1 MHKVQVKRVGLN
13 TKKSKKVDFDLL
25 LDKPLD
31 CDAKYTALLLYFGV
45 FLFHIYLIHQI
56 RDSKQVLATYD
67 FIILHITMSPAL

>member
-13 TKKSKKVDFDLL
+13 TKKSKKVDFDIL

-45 FLFHIYLIHQI
+45 FFVSHLFNT
-56 RDSKQVLATYD
+56 SN
-67 FIILHITMSPAL
+67 